1 MNSPVIATRLNPEDY
16 DALTNLAQR
25 EGLSRSD
32 LMRQAVADL
41 LASMDSE
48 TENVSTY
55 GDRD

>member
-16 DALTNLAQR
+16 DALTTLAQR

-41 LASMDSE
+41 LASIDSE
-48 TENVSTY
+48 THDY
-55 GDRD
+55 GDKG